1 MVNFLYRKS
10 YINRGHRIMWI
21 LKHHYHPQVID
32 FYTTKNRPLLIH
44 SKFAALIPT
53 YSASSSAPNCSS
65 RTASSSKFRTR
76 AWLTK
81 PSSSLACICLPP
93 NLKRKKSLIQNENIE
108 KKRKTKTSWNNNTI
122 SKKCQ
127 PTYIFKFQ
135 AKLQGFQEQRQGSKD
150 SQYLREHMV
159 YFMISSVLANT
170 MSQVYLMIFS
180 MSANTISQVYLMIFS
195 MSAKKMTQFQV

>member
-1 MVNFLYRKS
+1 
-10 YINRGHRIMWI
+10 MWI

-93 NLKRKKSLIQNENIE
+93 NLKRKKSLIQNEKNGKE
-108 KKRKTKTSWNNNTI
+108 KENEN
-122 SKKCQ
+122 
-127 PTYIFKFQ
+127 
-135 AKLQGFQEQRQGSKD
+135 KLK
-150 SQYLREHMV
+150 
-159 YFMISSVLANT
+159 
-170 MSQVYLMIFS
+170 
-180 MSANTISQVYLMIFS
+180 
-195 MSAKKMTQFQV
+195 